1 MNHALTLYRQ
11 YEAQCRLPQ
20 YDARKLIFCVPYIYN
35 GKRQQLKKQVRGTW
49 NMIKQVSFSS
59 FKFSTANDRNPEILL
74 WSLHGVGGSK
84 HSLKFRFVK

>member
-1 MNHALTLYRQ
+1 MER
-11 YEAQCRLPQ
+11 
-20 YDARKLIFCVPYIYN
+20 
-35 GKRQQLKKQVRGTW
+35 GSSLKNKFGVLG